1 MTISSRFAT
10 TSLTWNIP
18 SGSSSSVWVDS
29 KQNTLRLGTSI
40 MAERS
45 SRSWPSGRECVAKQ
59 VGQRDMSRQIP
70 YKATLARPLCRNNQS
85 TPICDDIS
93 LDERQ
98 TDEKTDGTNKRVFRA
113 VSATPYRKRAN
124 KNREKY
130 RRIIMRGFSAH
141 VLSQIRDSPRSAC
154 QTSACV

>member
-1 MTISSRFAT
+1 MVVPKGQFISTVANNGQSKAANYNSVNKRYGENNGGAVLRLTISSRFAT

-98 TDEKTDGTNKRVFRA
+98 QNSTRTKKPTAPTKGSSVR
-113 VSATPYRKRAN
+113 
-124 KNREKY
+124 
-130 RRIIMRGFSAH
+130 
-141 VLSQIRDSPRSAC
+141 
-154 QTSACV
+154 